1 MGKIIC
7 WNKSC
12 RPYYRVFF
20 DDSHCVCWGVSLVIA
35 FGERRGVEL
44 SMKEIRVEK
53 VTGATGSRGDVF
65 VVRTSKL
72 VENPWKNGLFRS
84 RYSSVT
90 HSIDRKPR
98 DWGLARSAYRPSGD
112 VPCAS
117 ADMACGYWFSKWRTT
132 KSFVFLWPVWL
143 NRIQLGMVWKISDP
157 CTSYISK
164 LSVTV
169 KMWWRHKWYNGRGS
183 ASVAVAEAP

>member
-20 DDSHCVCWGVSLVIA
+20 DDSHCVCWGVSLVIV

-84 RYSSVT
+84 RYRVRYTFNRPQTKRLRARKIGLSPFGRRAVRQRGYGLRLLIFKMANNKVVRFPLACLTESRSTGYGWKDLGPLHELHIKVVC
-90 HSIDRKPR
+90 DR
-98 DWGLARSAYRPSGD
+98 
-112 VPCAS
+112 
-117 ADMACGYWFSKWRTT
+117 
-132 KSFVFLWPVWL
+132 
-143 NRIQLGMVWKISDP
+143 
-157 CTSYISK
+157 
-164 LSVTV
+164 
-169 KMWWRHKWYNGRGS
+169 
-183 ASVAVAEAP
+183 